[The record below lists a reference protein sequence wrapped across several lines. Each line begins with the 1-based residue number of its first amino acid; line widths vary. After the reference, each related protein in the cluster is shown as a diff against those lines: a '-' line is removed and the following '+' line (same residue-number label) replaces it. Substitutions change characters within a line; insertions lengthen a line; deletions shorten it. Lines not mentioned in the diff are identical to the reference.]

1 MLIRP
6 LFMLLFVVSLRVA
19 AQPLS
24 LETALGEPILPANQ
38 PLAEVQVYCFPR
50 EIHVISRA
58 AFNSGRRRAELLR
71 QRVLNEVVLR
81 GEARQWAEA
90 KTRVEWLEMLSG
102 NGYRNVSATR

>member
-1 MLIRP
+1 MLIRL
-6 LFMLLFVVSLRVA
+6 LFVLLFVVWLPVA

-24 LETALGEPILPANQ
+24 LDEALGRAILPANQ
-38 PLAEVQVYCFPR
+38 PLVEVQVYTAS
-50 EIHVISRA
+50 HVKSMPLVSSAQQWTQAR
-58 AFNSGRRRAELLR
+58 ELLR

-90 KTRVEWLEMLSG
+90 KTRVEWLDILPG